1 MSNRY
6 MMKYKGKYRLLTPI
20 DQETNDF
27 PRTPNG
33 DVEEDLEIYITCQ
46 HGSKIYAYG
55 TDGHKEMQ
63 LAAYVPSLGRG
74 RNVRK
79 AMDKEKIE
87 YYAYDETDEEVRFL
101 FSSNYI
107 EKVAKLLKAKISGAN
122 ISPMS
127 KRNLPKNKSVQIP
140 NEDMKRYKDI
150 TSSLSKDKMLSIKSV
165 NKSFMDNVLA
175 KKLKENPRARKPF
188 DYKTDMRKMMLSGN
202 LKCYIYQKGLWNDY
216 LEYLSNNIK
225 EKDGKI

>member
-6 MMKYKGKYRLLTPI
+6 LMRYKGKYRLLPVI

-27 PRTPNG
+27 PRTPSG

-46 HGSKIYAYG
+46 HDNRIYAYG

-63 LAAYVPSLGRG
+63 LAAYIPSLGRG
-74 RNVRK
+74 RNIRK
-79 AMDKEKIE
+79 TMDKEKVQ

-101 FSSNYI
+101 FSSKDI
-107 EKVAKLLKAKISGAN
+107 ERVASLLKAKTGGAN
-122 ISPMS
+122 ISPIS
-127 KRNLPKNKSVQIP
+127 KRNLPKDKSVQIP
-140 NEDMKRYKDI
+140 DEDMKRYKDI
-150 TSSLSKDKMLSIKSV
+150 TSGLDKNRMFSIKSV

-188 DYKTDMRKMMLSGN
+188 DYKADMRRLMLAG
-202 LKCYIYQKGLWNDY
+202 KTKEYIWVKGLWKEYIDY
-216 LEYLSNNIK
+216 LNDNL
-225 EKDGKI
+225 

>member
-6 MMKYKGKYRLLTPI
+6 MMKYKGSYRLLPMI

-27 PRTPNG
+27 PRIPSG
-33 DVEEDLEIYITCQ
+33 DVEEDIEIYITCQ

-74 RNVRK
+74 RNIRK

-101 FSSNYI
+101 FSSNDI

-127 KRNLPKNKSVQIP
+127 KRNLPKDNSVTIP
-140 NEDMKRYKDI
+140 DDDMAMYKNV
-150 TSSLSKDKMLSIKSV
+150 TSSINSGNMAKLKSL

-175 KKLKENPRARKPF
+175 KRLKKNPRARKPF
-188 DYKTDMRKMMLSGN
+188 DYKTDMRKMRMSRSV
-202 LKCYIYQKGLWNDY
+202 KEYIWSKGLWKEYIDY
-216 LEYLSNNIK
+216 LNDNL
-225 EKDGKI
+225 

>member
-6 MMKYKGKYRLLTPI
+6 MMKYKGRYRLLTPI

-101 FSSNYI
+101 FSSNDI

-127 KRNLPKNKSVQIP
+127 KRNLPKNNNVIIP
-140 NEDMKRYKDI
+140 DDDMAIYRNA
-150 TSSLSKDKMLSIKSV
+150 TSSINSSNMAKLKSI
-165 NKSFMDNVLA
+165 NKSFMDDVLA
-175 KKLKENPRARKPF
+175 KRLKENPRARKPF
-188 DYKTDMRKMMLSGN
+188 DYKADMRKLMLAG
-202 LKCYIYQKGLWNDY
+202 KTREYIWVKGLWKEYVDY
-216 LEYLSNNIK
+216 LNDNL
-225 EKDGKI
+225 

>member
-101 FSSNYI
+101 FSSNDI

-140 NEDMKRYKDI
+140 DEDMKRYRDI
-150 TSSLSKDKMLSIKSV
+150 TSSLGKDKMFSIKSV

-188 DYKTDMRKMMLSGN
+188 DYKADMRKLMLAG
-202 LKCYIYQKGLWNDY
+202 KTREYVWVKGLWKEYVDY
-216 LEYLSNNIK
+216 LNDNL
-225 EKDGKI
+225 

>member
-46 HGSKIYAYG
+46 HGNKIYAYG

-79 AMDKEKIE
+79 DMDKEKIE

-101 FSSNYI
+101 FSSNDI

-127 KRNLPKNKSVQIP
+127 KRNLPKDKSVQIP
-140 NEDMKRYKDI
+140 DEDMKRYKDI
-150 TSSLSKDKMLSIKSV
+150 TSSLGKDKMFSIKSV

-188 DYKTDMRKMMLSGN
+188 DYKTDMRKMRMSRSIKG
-202 LKCYIYQKGLWNDY
+202 YIWSKGLWKEYIDY
-216 LEYLSNNIK
+216 LNDNL
-225 EKDGKI
+225 

>member
-6 MMKYKGKYRLLTPI
+6 MMKYKGSYRLLPVI

-33 DVEEDLEIYITCQ
+33 DVEEDLEIYIVCQ
-46 HGSKIYAYG
+46 HGSRIYSYG

-79 AMDKEKIE
+79 TMDKEKIE

-101 FSSNYI
+101 FSSNDI
-107 EKVAKLLKAKISGAN
+107 EKVAKLLKAKVSGAN

-127 KRNLPKNKSVQIP
+127 KRNLPKDNSVIIP
-140 NEDMKRYKDI
+140 DDDMATYRNA
-150 TSSLSKDKMLSIKSV
+150 TSSINSSNMARLKSI
-165 NKSFMDNVLA
+165 NKVFMDDVLA
-175 KKLKENPRARKPF
+175 KRLKENPRARKPF
-188 DYKTDMRKMMLSGN
+188 DYKADMRKLMLAG
-202 LKCYIYQKGLWNDY
+202 KTKEYIWVKGLWKEYVDY
-216 LEYLSNNIK
+216 LNDNL
-225 EKDGKI
+225 

>member
-6 MMKYKGKYRLLTPI
+6 LMRYKGKYRLLPVI

-27 PRTPNG
+27 PRTPSG
-33 DVEEDLEIYITCQ
+33 DVEEDIEIYITCQ
-46 HGSKIYAYG
+46 YGNRIYAYG

-74 RNVRK
+74 RNIRK

-87 YYAYDETDEEVRFL
+87 YYAYDETDEEVRFV
-101 FSSNYI
+101 FSAKDI
-107 EKVAKLLKAKISGAN
+107 ERVAGLLKAKTGGAN

-127 KRNLPKNKSVQIP
+127 KRNLPKDNSVQIP
-140 NEDMKRYKDI
+140 DEDMKRYKDI
-150 TSSLSKDKMLSIKSV
+150 TSSLDKDRMFSIKSV

-175 KKLKENPRARKPF
+175 KRLKENPRARKPF
-188 DYKTDMRKMMLSGN
+188 DYKTDMRKMKMSRSI
-202 LKCYIYQKGLWNDY
+202 KEYIWSKGLWKEYVDY
-216 LEYLSNNIK
+216 LNDNL
-225 EKDGKI
+225 

>member
-6 MMKYKGKYRLLTPI
+6 MMKYKGKYRLLSPI

-46 HGSKIYAYG
+46 YDNRIYAYG

-63 LAAYVPSLGRG
+63 LAAYIPSLGRG
-74 RNVRK
+74 RNIRK
-79 AMDKEKIE
+79 AMDKEKVQ
-87 YYAYDETDEEVRFL
+87 YYAYDETDEEVRFI
-101 FSSNYI
+101 FSAKDI
-107 EKVAKLLKAKISGAN
+107 EKVASLLKAKTGGAN

-127 KRNLPKNKSVQIP
+127 KRNLPKDNSVTITDDDMAMYKNVISSINSGNMVRLKS
-140 NEDMKRYKDI
+140 
-150 TSSLSKDKMLSIKSV
+150 L

-175 KKLKENPRARKPF
+175 KRLKENPRARKPF
-188 DYKTDMRKMMLSGN
+188 DYKADMRRLMLAG
-202 LKCYIYQKGLWNDY
+202 KTKEYIWVKGLWKEYIDY
-216 LEYLSNNIK
+216 LNDNL
-225 EKDGKI
+225 

>member
-6 MMKYKGKYRLLTPI
+6 MMKYKGSYRLLPMI

-27 PRTPNG
+27 PRIPSG
-33 DVEEDLEIYITCQ
+33 DVEEDIEIYITCQ

-101 FSSNYI
+101 FSSNDI

-127 KRNLPKNKSVQIP
+127 KRNLPKDNSVTIP
-140 NEDMKRYKDI
+140 DDDMAMYKNV
-150 TSSLSKDKMLSIKSV
+150 TSSINSGNMAKLKSL

-175 KKLKENPRARKPF
+175 KRLKKNPRARKPF
-188 DYKTDMRKMMLSGN
+188 DYKTDMRKMRMSRSV
-202 LKCYIYQKGLWNDY
+202 KEYIWSKGLWKEYIDY
-216 LEYLSNNIK
+216 LNDNL
-225 EKDGKI
+225 

>member
-6 MMKYKGKYRLLTPI
+6 MMKYKGSYRLLPVI

-27 PRTPNG
+27 PRTPSG

-55 TDGHKEMQ
+55 TDGHMEMQ

-79 AMDKEKIE
+79 AMDKKKIE

-101 FSSNYI
+101 FSAKDVES
-107 EKVAKLLKAKISGAN
+107 VASLLKAKTGGAN

-127 KRNLPKNKSVQIP
+127 KRNLPKDKSVQIP
-140 NEDMKRYKDI
+140 DEDMQKYKEI
-150 TSSLSKDKMLSIKSV
+150 TSGLSKDKMFSIKSI
-165 NKSFMDNVLA
+165 NKSFMDKVLA
-175 KKLKENPRARKPF
+175 KRLKENSRARKPF
-188 DYKTDMRKMMLSGN
+188 DYKSDMKKLMLAGN
-202 LKCYIYQKGLWNDY
+202 LKCYIYQKGLWNEYLDY
-216 LEYLSNNIK
+216 LAEHISK
-225 EKDGKI
+225 EP

>member
-6 MMKYKGKYRLLTPI
+6 MMKYKGSYRLLPVI

-27 PRTPNG
+27 PRTPSG
-33 DVEEDLEIYITCQ
+33 DVEEDLEIYIACQ
-46 HGSKIYAYG
+46 HDNRIYAYG

-101 FSSNYI
+101 FSAKDI
-107 EKVAKLLKAKISGAN
+107 ERVASLLKAKTGGAN

-127 KRNLPKNKSVQIP
+127 KRNLPKDKSVQIP
-140 NEDMKRYKDI
+140 DEDMKRYKDI
-150 TSSLSKDKMLSIKSV
+150 TSSLDKDKMFSIKSV

-175 KKLKENPRARKPF
+175 KRLKENPRARKPF

>member
-6 MMKYKGKYRLLTPI
+6 MMKYKGKYRLLSPI
-20 DQETNDF
+20 DTETNDF
-27 PRTPNG
+27 PRTPSG

-87 YYAYDETDEEVRFL
+87 YYAYDETDEEVRFI
-101 FSSNYI
+101 FSSNDI
-107 EKVAKLLKAKISGAN
+107 EKVTRLLKAKISGAN

-127 KRNLPKNKSVQIP
+127 KRNLPKNNNVIIP
-140 NEDMKRYKDI
+140 DDDMAMYRNA
-150 TSSLSKDKMLSIKSV
+150 TSSINNSNMAKLKSI
-165 NKSFMDNVLA
+165 NKSFMDDVLA
-175 KKLKENPRARKPF
+175 KRLKENPRARKPF
-188 DYKTDMRKMMLSGN
+188 DYKADMRKLMLAG
-202 LKCYIYQKGLWNDY
+202 KTKEYIWVKGLWKEYVDY
-216 LEYLSNNIK
+216 LNDNL
-225 EKDGKI
+225 

>member
-6 MMKYKGKYRLLTPI
+6 MMKYKGSYRLLPMV

-33 DVEEDLEIYITCQ
+33 DVEEDIEIYIVCQ

-63 LAAYVPSLGRG
+63 LAAYIPSLGRG

-101 FSSNYI
+101 FSSNDI

-127 KRNLPKNKSVQIP
+127 KRNLPKDNSVTIP
-140 NEDMKRYKDI
+140 DDDMTMYKNA
-150 TSSLSKDKMLSIKSV
+150 TSSINCGNMARLKSL
-165 NKSFMDNVLA
+165 NKSFMDDVLA
-175 KKLKENPRARKPF
+175 KRLKKNPRARKPF
-188 DYKTDMRKMMLSGN
+188 DYKADMRKLMLAG
-202 LKCYIYQKGLWNDY
+202 KTKEYIWVKGLWKEYVDY
-216 LEYLSNNIK
+216 LNDNL
-225 EKDGKI
+225 

>member
-46 HGSKIYAYG
+46 HGNKIYAYG

-79 AMDKEKIE
+79 AMDKKKIE

-101 FSSNYI
+101 FSSNDI

-127 KRNLPKNKSVQIP
+127 KRNLPKDKSVQIP
-140 NEDMKRYKDI
+140 DEDMKRYKDI
-150 TSSLSKDKMLSIKSV
+150 TSSLGKDKMFSIKSV

-188 DYKTDMRKMMLSGN
+188 DYKTDMRKMRMSRSIKG
-202 LKCYIYQKGLWNDY
+202 YIWSKGLWKEYIDY
-216 LEYLSNNIK
+216 LNDNL
-225 EKDGKI
+225 

>member
-6 MMKYKGKYRLLTPI
+6 MMKYKGKYRLLSPI
-20 DQETNDF
+20 DIETNDF
-27 PRTPNG
+27 PRTPSG

-87 YYAYDETDEEVRFL
+87 YYAYDETDEEVRFI
-101 FSSNYI
+101 FSSNDI

-127 KRNLPKNKSVQIP
+127 KRNLPKNNNIIIP
-140 NEDMKRYKDI
+140 DGDMAMYKDV
-150 TSSLSKDKMLSIKSV
+150 TSSINSSNMTKLKSI
-165 NKSFMDNVLA
+165 NKTFMDDVLA
-175 KKLKENPRARKPF
+175 KRLKENPRARKPF
-188 DYKTDMRKMMLSGN
+188 DYKADMRKLMLAG
-202 LKCYIYQKGLWNDY
+202 KTKEYIWVKGLWKEYVDY
-216 LEYLSNNIK
+216 LNDNL
-225 EKDGKI
+225 

>member
-6 MMKYKGKYRLLTPI
+6 MMKYKGSYRLLPMI

-27 PRTPNG
+27 PRTPSG
-33 DVEEDLEIYITCQ
+33 DVEEDIEIYITCQ

-74 RNVRK
+74 RNIRK

-101 FSSNYI
+101 FSSNDI

-127 KRNLPKNKSVQIP
+127 KRNLPKDNSVTIP
-140 NEDMKRYKDI
+140 DDDMAMYKNV
-150 TSSLSKDKMLSIKSV
+150 TSSINSGNMAKLKSL

-175 KKLKENPRARKPF
+175 KRLKKNPRARKPF
-188 DYKTDMRKMMLSGN
+188 DYKTDMRKMRMSRSV
-202 LKCYIYQKGLWNDY
+202 KEYIWSKGLWKEYIDY
-216 LEYLSNNIK
+216 LNDNL
-225 EKDGKI
+225 

>member
-6 MMKYKGKYRLLTPI
+6 MMKYKGSYRLLPVI

-87 YYAYDETDEEVRFL
+87 YYAYDETDEEVRFF
-101 FSSNYI
+101 FSSNDI
-107 EKVAKLLKAKISGAN
+107 EKVAKLLRAKISGAN

-127 KRNLPKNKSVQIP
+127 KRNLPKNNNVIIP
-140 NEDMKRYKDI
+140 DDDMAIYRNA
-150 TSSLSKDKMLSIKSV
+150 TSSINSSNMAKLKSI
-165 NKSFMDNVLA
+165 NKSFMDDVLA

-188 DYKTDMRKMMLSGN
+188 DYKADMRKLMLAG
-202 LKCYIYQKGLWNDY
+202 KTKEYIWVKGLWKEYVDY
-216 LEYLSNNIK
+216 LNDNL
-225 EKDGKI
+225 

>member
-6 MMKYKGKYRLLTPI
+6 MMKYKGKYRLLSPI
-20 DQETNDF
+20 DTETNDF
-27 PRTPNG
+27 PRTPSG

-63 LAAYVPSLGRG
+63 LAAYIPSLGRG

-87 YYAYDETDEEVRFL
+87 HYAYDETDEEVRFI
-101 FSSNYI
+101 FSSNDI
-107 EKVAKLLKAKISGAN
+107 EKVARLLKAKISGAN

-127 KRNLPKNKSVQIP
+127 RRNLPKNNNVIIP
-140 NEDMKRYKDI
+140 DDDMAMYRNA
-150 TSSLSKDKMLSIKSV
+150 TSSINSSNMAKLKSI
-165 NKSFMDNVLA
+165 NKSFMDDVLA
-175 KKLKENPRARKPF
+175 KRLKENPRARKPF
-188 DYKTDMRKMMLSGN
+188 DYKADMRKLMLAG
-202 LKCYIYQKGLWNDY
+202 KTKEYIWVKGLWKEYVDY
-216 LEYLSNNIK
+216 LNDNL
-225 EKDGKI
+225 

>member
-6 MMKYKGKYRLLTPI
+6 LMRYKGKYRLLPVI

-27 PRTPNG
+27 PRTPSG

-46 HGSKIYAYG
+46 HDNRIYAYG

-63 LAAYVPSLGRG
+63 LAAYIPSLGRG
-74 RNVRK
+74 RNIRK
-79 AMDKEKIE
+79 AMDKEKVQ

-101 FSSNYI
+101 FSAKDI
-107 EKVAKLLKAKISGAN
+107 EKVASLLKAKTGGAN

-127 KRNLPKNKSVQIP
+127 KRNLPKDKSVQIP
-140 NEDMKRYKDI
+140 DEDMKRYKDI
-150 TSSLSKDKMLSIKSV
+150 TSSLDKDKMFSIKSV

-175 KKLKENPRARKPF
+175 KRLKENPRARKPF
-188 DYKTDMRKMMLSGN
+188 DYKADMRRLMLAG
-202 LKCYIYQKGLWNDY
+202 KTKEYIWVKGLWKEYVDY
-216 LEYLSNNIK
+216 LNDNL
-225 EKDGKI
+225 

>member
-6 MMKYKGKYRLLTPI
+6 MMKYKGKYRLLSPI
-20 DQETNDF
+20 DTETNDF
-27 PRTPNG
+27 PRTPNR
-33 DVEEDLEIYITCQ
+33 DVEEDLEIYIVCQ
-46 HGSKIYAYG
+46 HGSRIYAYG

-74 RNVRK
+74 RNIRK
-79 AMDKEKIE
+79 AMDKEEIE

-101 FSSNYI
+101 FSSNDI
-107 EKVAKLLKAKISGAN
+107 EKVAKLLKAKINGAN

-127 KRNLPKNKSVQIP
+127 KRNLPKDNSVTIP
-140 NEDMKRYKDI
+140 DDDMAMYKNV
-150 TSSLSKDKMLSIKSV
+150 TSSINSGNMVRLKSL

-188 DYKTDMRKMMLSGN
+188 DYKTDMRKMRMSRSI
-202 LKCYIYQKGLWNDY
+202 KEYIWSKGLWKEYIDY
-216 LEYLSNNIK
+216 LNDNL
-225 EKDGKI
+225 

>member
-6 MMKYKGKYRLLTPI
+6 MMKYKGSYRLLPVI

-33 DVEEDLEIYITCQ
+33 DVEEDLEIYIVCQ
-46 HGSKIYAYG
+46 HGSRIYAYG

-101 FSSNYI
+101 FSSNDV

-127 KRNLPKNKSVQIP
+127 KRNLPKDKSVQIP
-140 NEDMKRYKDI
+140 DEDMKRYKDI
-150 TSSLSKDKMLSIKSV
+150 TSSLGKDKMFSIKSV

-188 DYKTDMRKMMLSGN
+188 DYKTDMRKMKMSRSI
-202 LKCYIYQKGLWNDY
+202 KKYIWSKGLWKEYIDY
-216 LEYLSNNIK
+216 LNDNL
-225 EKDGKI
+225 

>member
-6 MMKYKGKYRLLTPI
+6 MMKYKGSYRLLPVI

-27 PRTPNG
+27 PRTPSG
-33 DVEEDLEIYITCQ
+33 DVEEDIEIYITCQ

-87 YYAYDETDEEVRFL
+87 YYAYDETDEEVRFI
-101 FSSNYI
+101 FSSNDI
-107 EKVAKLLKAKISGAN
+107 EKVTRLLKAKISGAN

-127 KRNLPKNKSVQIP
+127 KRNLPKNNNVIIP
-140 NEDMKRYKDI
+140 DDDMAMYRNA
-150 TSSLSKDKMLSIKSV
+150 TSSINSSNMAKLKSI

-175 KKLKENPRARKPF
+175 KRLKENPRARKPF
-188 DYKTDMRKMMLSGN
+188 DYKADMRKLMLAG
-202 LKCYIYQKGLWNDY
+202 KTKEYIWVKGLWKEYVDY
-216 LEYLSNNIK
+216 LNDNL
-225 EKDGKI
+225 

>member
-6 MMKYKGKYRLLTPI
+6 MMKYKGKYRLLSPI

-27 PRTPNG
+27 PRTPSG

-87 YYAYDETDEEVRFL
+87 YYAYDETDEEVRFFF
-101 FSSNYI
+101 FSNDI

-127 KRNLPKNKSVQIP
+127 KRNLPKNNNVIIP
-140 NEDMKRYKDI
+140 DDDMAMYKYA
-150 TSSLSKDKMLSIKSV
+150 TSSINSNNMAKMKSL
-165 NKSFMDNVLA
+165 NKSFMDDVLA

-188 DYKTDMRKMMLSGN
+188 DYKADMRKLMLAG
-202 LKCYIYQKGLWNDY
+202 KTREYIWVKGLWKEYVDY
-216 LEYLSNNIK
+216 LNDNL
-225 EKDGKI
+225 